1 MERAE
6 GMTLSSTVR
15 TLLRR
20 WCITVPGLML
30 SLAIAGITFILIPPH
45 YTSSGIAVLVQ
56 PNRPESLTTD
66 NPLLAFDESVDTSAL
81 LLAEALNTPAV
92 GYDLGLKPGT
102 DTFTVKNVGSADTG
116 GGTSQ
121 PFIYVTARSSTP
133 EKTADIVADV
143 MDLARQELA
152 DRQAALHVTRRNEI
166 SLESVVDATKPKLAP
181 GVSFAAAGGALT
193 LGITMTIIVAY
204 VRDGVLAG
212 RRRRIDQF
220 AALAL
225 EDIAPR
231 VAAVNSSRQLTP

>member
-1 MERAE
+1 VEGTE

-56 PNRPESLTTD
+56 PKRPESLTTA
-66 NPLLAFDESVDTSAL
+66 NPLLAFDQSMDTSAL
-81 LLAEALNTPAV
+81 MLAEALNTPAI
-92 GYDLGLKPGT
+92 GYGLGLTPGT

-116 GGTSQ
+116 AGTNQ
-121 PFIYVTARSSTP
+121 PFVYVTARSSTP
-133 EKTADIVADV
+133 QKAADIVVDV
-143 MDLARQELA
+143 MDMARQELA
-152 DRQAALHVTRRNEI
+152 DRQAALHVTRHNEI
-166 SLESVVDATKPKLAP
+166 SLESVVNATKPKLAP
-181 GVSFAAAGGALT
+181 GVSLAVAGGALT
-193 LGITMTIIVAY
+193 LGIIMTIIVAY
-204 VRDGVLAG
+204 ARDGVLAR

-231 VAAVNSSRQLTP
+231 VAAVNSSRQLTL

>member
-1 MERAE
+1 
-6 GMTLSSTVR
+6 MTLSSTVR

-81 LLAEALNTPAV
+81 MLAESLNTPAV
-92 GYDLGLKPGT
+92 GYDLGLTPGR

-116 GGTSQ
+116 GGIDQ
-121 PFIYVTARSSTP
+121 PFIYVTAQSSTP
-133 EKTADIVADV
+133 EKTAGIVADV

-152 DRQAALHVTRRNEI
+152 DRQAALHVTQRNEI
-166 SLESVVDATKPKLAP
+166 SLENVVYPTTPKLAP
-181 GVSFAAAGGALT
+181 DMSLAAAGAALT
-193 LGITMTIIVAY
+193 LGIIMTIIVAY
-204 VRDGVLAG
+204 VRDGALAG
-212 RRRRIDQF
+212 RRRRIDPF
-220 AALAL
+220 AALAS

-231 VAAVNSSRQLTP
+231 AAAVNSSRQPVP